1 MHDSVILKQISDYAI
16 EKILSLYITSKKQVI
31 IAFDKQTSY
40 SEETQ
45 KILDEN
51 AILKLA
57 PNGEEL
63 FGKSWG

>member
-31 IAFDKQTSY
+31 IAFDKQASY
-40 SEETQ
+40 TEETQ

-57 PNGEEL
+57 PNREEL

>member
-40 SEETQ
+40 TEETQ

-63 FGKSWG
+63 FGKSCG